1 MNELAKF
8 NFFIQYHPVK
18 ENVIADILIQPSSNN
33 HLQCMKACTKLILAD
48 QVKAI
53 LDGTESK
60 YNSINNWS
68 ACLKTAMVKEQQRI
82 LHNLTTPTKCFT
94 VNDLQK
100 GQQVKYWISRVK
112 NIIKGKVSLTKA
124 CKKKATRCLED
135 TKRTL

>member
-82 LHNLTTPTKCFT
+82 LDNLTTPTKCFT

-124 CKKKATRCLED
+124 CKKEATRCLED